1 MEDGPDLNTATDRSC
16 SRPMS
21 DIQMVYQHKLSNCP
35 GKSIVGINITFP
47 PNGSTP
53 PHRHGT
59 CSVSAYVISGT
70 VYNKMNDDP
79 MKVIKAGGTW
89 YEAPGCHHRIS
100 DNASKT
106 EPAVVF
112 ASMILDTDV
121 LERDGMTAL
130 MQIDPEYL

>member
-1 MEDGPDLNTATDRSC
+1 MTQNLDMEEPTYDS
-16 SRPMS
+16 SRPMT
-21 DIQMVYQHKLSNCP
+21 DLQTVYQYKLSNCP
-35 GKSIVGINITFP
+35 GKSIVGMTITFP

-53 PHRHGT
+53 PHRHGI

-79 MKVIKAGGTW
+79 MKVIEAGGTW

-112 ASMILDTDV
+112 VSMILDTDV
-121 LERDGMTAL
+121 LERDGMAAL